1 MKTVYFFF
9 YKEKKTKKTFAP
21 SVRPKSQMYN
31 YLLLLMFLHQ
41 LDAKTNG
48 TNKNAI
54 CFNGLM

>member
-1 MKTVYFFF
+1 MKIVYFLF
-9 YKEKKTKKTFAP
+9 YKEREKTFAP

-31 YLLLLMFLHQ
+31 YLLLLLFLRQ